1 MSTLGGHRRRGPDQ
15 SGPGPSAWW
24 RYADAV
30 LTVGLTGGIG
40 SGKSTVA
47 DLLGRLG
54 AVVIDGDRV
63 AREVVEPGTPALAAI
78 AERFGARLLDAR
90 GRLDR
95 AALAAVVFADASDLA
110 DLESIT
116 GPAIAA
122 RVAQLR
128 SEVAPGEVTVFDM
141 PLLVERRLWVHEHLC
156 VVVGASPSVRL
167 DRLARDRGMSRSD
180 AQSRMAAQASDE
192 ERRAAADVWLDNDG
206 PRSVLEGQVHELWS
220 RRLVPFNDN
229 LVTHRRSRRPEIGA
243 VVDPDPTWLAQAAR
257 LVARIEDALGAAAV
271 SVDHI
276 GSTSV
281 PGLVAKDVIDLQVTV
296 RRLADADNPQFVER
310 LEARG
315 FLRIADLGQDTPH
328 PAGDEPVRWQKRYH
342 ASADPGRVAHVHVR
356 ELGSPGWEFA
366 LVFRDW
372 LRADEPARQA
382 YAAHKGRLL
391 AATRSTTEYVTAKEP
406 WFDQAFEDAYAWARR
421 TGWQPS

>member
-1 MSTLGGHRRRGPDQ
+1 M
-15 SGPGPSAWW
+15 
-24 RYADAV
+24 

-78 AERFGARLLDAR
+78 AERFGARLLDAS

-95 AALAAVVFADASDLA
+95 AALAAVVFADASELA

-128 SEVAPGEVTVFDM
+128 SEVAPGDVTVFDM

-167 DRLARDRGMSRSD
+167 DRLVRDRGMSRSD

-206 PRSVLEGQVHELWS
+206 PQSALERQVRELWS

-229 LVTHRRSRRPEIGA
+229 LVTHRRSRRPETGA
-243 VVDPDPTWLAQAAR
+243 VVDPDPTWPAQATR
-257 LVARIEDALGAAAV
+257 LVARIEDALGADAV

-296 RRLADADNPQFVER
+296 TRLADADTPEFLER
-310 LEARG
+310 LESRG
-315 FLRIADLGQDTPH
+315 FLRVPDLGHDTPH
-328 PAGDEPVRWQKRYH
+328 PVGDDPRRWQKRYH
-342 ASADPGRVAHVHVR
+342 ASTDPGRVAHVHVR
-356 ELGSPGWEFA
+356 ETGSPGWEFA
-366 LVFRDW
+366 LLFRDW
-372 LRADEPARQA
+372 LRSDPGARRA
-382 YAAHKGRLL
+382 YADLKRRIL
-391 AATRSTTEYVTAKEP
+391 AVSGSTSEYVTAKEP
-406 WFDQAFEDAYAWARR
+406 WFDEAYREAHAWSRH
-421 TGWQPS
+421 TGWRPS